1 MKTGKPGVS
10 LGCRGD
16 RATGALQFGEVRV
29 TMTIDALLKA
39 LDGMETVEK
48 NGDYEEKSVNKIF
61 YDNDRRKACVKLAF
75 RLRFIYSSY
84 KIACQEQAG
93 NPPVF

>member
-1 MKTGKPGVS
+1 MSIGRNNTLQDENFEECFLIYVRPQGKKS
-10 LGCRGD
+10 TLWICFNAYRLS
-16 RATGALQFGEVRV
+16 R
-29 TMTIDALLKA
+29 
-39 LDGMETVEK
+39 
-48 NGDYEEKSVNKIF
+48 DYEEKSVNKIF